1 MPRQCLMAAFLI
13 RWPWLEQLDSPYF
26 LRREGL
32 HWAVSLGL
40 LAIGAFSFQHKC
52 DENTRTSAATQC
64 GFCAASVR
72 LPVSC
77 AYQCNYDVRT

>member
-40 LAIGAFSFQHKC
+40 LAIGALFI
-52 DENTRTSAATQC
+52 SA
-64 GFCAASVR
+64 
-72 LPVSC
+72 
-77 AYQCNYDVRT
+77 

>member
-1 MPRQCLMAAFLI
+1 MAAFLI

-40 LAIGAFSFQHKC
+40 LAIGALFISAYKC
-52 DENTRTSAATQC
+52 GESSRASACDA
-64 GFCAASVR
+64 VR
-72 LPVSC
+72 L
-77 AYQCNYDVRT
+77 